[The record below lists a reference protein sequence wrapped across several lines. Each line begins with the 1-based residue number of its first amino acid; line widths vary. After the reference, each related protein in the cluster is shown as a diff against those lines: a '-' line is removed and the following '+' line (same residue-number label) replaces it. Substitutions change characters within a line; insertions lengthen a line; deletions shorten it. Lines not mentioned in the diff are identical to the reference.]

1 MLELAIVGIGS
12 SVAVVQAS
20 SAVADRV
27 VVAIVEAKVV
37 NLLPDKEAAGDRT
50 CSVVEVIATA
60 HCLVVGKT

>member
-12 SVAVVQAS
+12 SVA
-20 SAVADRV
+20 ADRV
-27 VVAIVEAKVV
+27 VVAIVEAKVE

-50 CSVVEVIATA
+50 CLAVEVIATV